1 MDGTASLTYPLSYYQ
16 MKGHEAAGMP
26 TKDKNVYVNGGI
38 IKTDPS
44 QKRITLVFTADDKAD
59 GADRICS
66 TLKKEGIQGA
76 FFFTG
81 KFYELYPDVIRR
93 LLADGH
99 YVGSHSYGHLLYMP
113 WENRDSLLVTKE
125 EFQADIRR
133 SYAKMAE
140 FGITPA
146 DAPYF
151 IPPYEY
157 YNSTVAAWAK
167 EMGLQIVNFTPGTG
181 SNGDYTTPDMKN
193 YMSNEFIWNKL
204 MNYESDNSLNGHLL
218 LIHFGTSDS
227 RLEKFYNE
235 LPKLIKELRK
245 RGYSFTPL
253 KDSVSLF

>member
-1 MDGTASLTYPLSYYQ
+1 M
-16 MKGHEAAGMP
+16 
-26 TKDKNVYVNGGI
+26 
-38 IKTDPS
+38 
-44 QKRITLVFTADDKAD
+44 
-59 GADRICS
+59 
-66 TLKKEGIQGA
+66 
-76 FFFTG
+76 
-81 KFYELYPDVIRR
+81 
-93 LLADGH
+93 
-99 YVGSHSYGHLLYMP
+99 GSHSYGHLLYMP

-125 EFQADIRR
+125 EFQDDIRS

-193 YMSNEFIWNKL
+193 YMSNKFIWDKL
-204 MNYESDNSLNGHLL
+204 MNYESANSLNGHLL
-218 LIHFGTSDS
+218 LIHFGTSDL
-227 RLEKFYNE
+227 RQEKFYDE

-245 RGYSFTPL
+245 RGYSFVPL